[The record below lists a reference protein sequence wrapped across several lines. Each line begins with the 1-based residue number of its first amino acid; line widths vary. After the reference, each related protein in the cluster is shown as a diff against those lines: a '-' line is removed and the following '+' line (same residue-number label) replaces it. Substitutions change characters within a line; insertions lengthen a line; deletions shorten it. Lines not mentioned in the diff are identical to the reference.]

1 MNDLTEHQLF
11 VYYAIQYFIEKNGYS
26 PTVREICKM
35 TGLNSTATVFYHL
48 QILKRKGYISYIE
61 TKSRTIRIIKKIRSK
76 KDDNNSRTNAYNNI
90 ERNNVI
96 ES

>member
-35 TGLNSTATVFYHL
+35 TGLNSPATVVFHL
-48 QILKRKGYISYIE
+48 KNLKRKGYISYIE
-61 TKSRTIRIIKKIRSK
+61 TKSRTIRIIKKVRSK
-76 KDDNNSRTNAYNNI
+76 KNDNNSRADAYNNF
-90 ERNNVI
+90 EHNNIVK
-96 ES
+96 S